1 MLLFSLC
8 SWSLG
13 CHATCSS
20 VLYTKLSTV
29 VCSLL
34 LVFAWAVTLLVPWCC
49 IPNYLLLL
57 SLYSRSLGCHATCSF
72 LLYTKL
78 STAVCLFVVG
88 VWVVMP
94 LVPWCCIPNY
104 LLLLFLYSW
113 SLGCHATCSFLLHT
127 KLSTSVKFLYEI
139 IHICTAVYFC
149 CLFVVG
155 LWVVMPLVPWSCL
168 PNYLLLGSLAVS
180 QFALSCFYIPNRL
193 LLCTLCSLATRTH
206 DLSLYNSKTT
216 QAKKVTQVDFLLFKT
231 GADLILFTPRQL
243 CHVLTTPS

>member
-1 MLLFSLC
+1 MSRYLFLLVVHQIIYCCLSLC
-8 SWSLG
+8 SWCLG
-13 CHATCSS
+13 CHATCSM

-29 VCSLL
+29 VVSLQLVFGLSRYLFL
-34 LVFAWAVTLLVPWCC
+34 LVA
-49 IPNYLLLL
+49 YQ
-57 SLYSRSLGCHATCSF
+57 
-72 LLYTKL
+72 
-78 STAVCLFVVG
+78 
-88 VWVVMP
+88 
-94 LVPWCCIPNY
+94 
-104 LLLLFLYSW
+104 
-113 SLGCHATCSFLLHT
+113 
-127 KLSTSVKFLYEI
+127 I
-139 IHICTAVYFC
+139 IYFC